1 MEPAL
6 QALELGQQPAVT
18 VDHAEATHA
27 EAAGQEAE
35 VERLDRDRAA
45 GLSLQLPDR
54 QLPDEHRQGDDHGR
68 AQDEDDDHD
77 HEQPAAETGVHG
89 LKDAKVRA
97 PPRVACSSAD
107 QAGILPAMTTPA
119 IDLDSLRRGARLAGF
134 DWSDA
139 ELEEIRPQVENALRL
154 LRALEAI
161 PLREDAEPTTLYR
174 TV

>member
-77 HEQPAAETGVHG
+77 QWACFVIYLIEIVWHNPTCSAGRG
-89 LKDAKVRA
+89 CA
-97 PPRVACSSAD
+97 P
-107 QAGILPAMTTPA
+107 
-119 IDLDSLRRGARLAGF
+119 
-134 DWSDA
+134 
-139 ELEEIRPQVENALRL
+139 
-154 LRALEAI
+154 
-161 PLREDAEPTTLYR
+161 
-174 TV
+174 

>member
-107 QAGILPAMTTPA
+107 QAGILPA
-119 IDLDSLRRGARLAGF
+119 
-134 DWSDA
+134 
-139 ELEEIRPQVENALRL
+139 
-154 LRALEAI
+154 
-161 PLREDAEPTTLYR
+161 
-174 TV
+174 